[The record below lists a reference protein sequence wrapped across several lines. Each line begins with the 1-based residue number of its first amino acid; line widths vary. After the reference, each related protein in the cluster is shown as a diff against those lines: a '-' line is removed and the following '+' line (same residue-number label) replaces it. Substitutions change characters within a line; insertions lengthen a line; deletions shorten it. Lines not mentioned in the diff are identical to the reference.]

1 MSGKDLLKLLLLVF
15 GFNKNVVIKTYK
27 GEGGYTGYDISAES
41 DEIGYAQ
48 VDCEGLLFHMYEI
61 LVFMNENNI
70 KPTTINGEYSIKEI
84 LKMTSVE
91 LEGLPIVHRGDITG
105 SNNNIETID

>member
-15 GFNKNVVIKTYK
+15 GFNKNVAIKTYK
-27 GEGGYTGYDISAES
+27 GEGGYTGYDISAENE
-41 DEIGYAQ
+41 EIGYTQ

-61 LVFMNENNI
+61 LNFMNENNI

-84 LKMTSVE
+84 LKMTSIE
-91 LEGLPIVHRGDITG
+91 LESLPIVPRGDITG
-105 SNNNIETID
+105 SNDNMETIN